1 MYFLIFV
8 AVLLFAVQTL
18 CFKEFNH
25 RYMKNKADYFLFSSL
40 YFVLVVAAL
49 LAFYGFGSIA
59 PQTFL
64 IAIPFGI
71 VFITSILLYMKA
83 METGS
88 MSFSALVFSFGLL
101 VPVLFGQLFWQENI
115 GFLQVLALGV
125 LFISFYLA
133 GGLKREPAVGFNA
146 KWLVLSISAML
157 GNGALMTLGKAHQ
170 KALPGK
176 DVGEFLIVAFATAS
190 LVSILLTAYRVRI
203 VKEQITKTNKVP
215 YMFLVLGAGLTTAFG
230 NMMALSLTGKVPAVV
245 LFPLMNGGIV
255 FLSSILSVMLYK
267 EKMTSHSVAGLIL
280 GLLALVLICLG

>member
-49 LAFYGFGSIA
+49 LAFYGFGTIA

-190 LVSILLTAYRVRI
+190 LVSILLTAYRIRI
-203 VKEQITKTNKVP
+203 VKERITQTNKVP
-215 YMFLVLGAGLTTAFG
+215 YLFLVLGAGLTTAFG
-230 NMMALSLTGKVPAVV
+230 NMMALSLTGKVPAVI

-267 EKMTSHSVAGLIL
+267 EKMTSRSVAGLIL

>member
-267 EKMTSHSVAGLIL
+267 EKMTSRSVAGLIL